1 MFNPRTPYTK
11 IAFETIKCHLEGGD
25 ALDFDFEDIPGQL
38 YEIRRGCFV
47 SLHQQSDELRGCIG
61 TLEPHEV
68 NLVAEIRRNALSAA
82 FHDHR
87 FSPLSKD
94 EFPGIKISVD
104 VLTPPERISSL
115 EELDP
120 EIYGLIITD
129 GKIQRG
135 VLLPSVPGID
145 SIERQIEVVK
155 RKAGLSKAD
164 DRLLEYYRFTS
175 SRYH

>member
-1 MFNPRTPYTK
+1 MYIPRSPYTK
-11 IAFETIKCHLEGGD
+11 IAFETIQCQLEGGD
-25 ALDFDFEDIPGQL
+25 ALGLEFEGIPGQL

-47 SLHQQSDELRGCIG
+47 SLHMQSDELRGCIG
-61 TLEPHEV
+61 TLEPHEI
-68 NLVAEIRRNALSAA
+68 NLVGEIRRNALSAA

-87 FSPLSKD
+87 FSPLSNE
-94 EFPGIKISVD
+94 EFMDTKISVD

-115 EELDP
+115 DELDP

-129 GKIQRG
+129 GKLQRG

-145 SIERQIEVVK
+145 SIEKQIEVVK
-155 RKAGLSKAD
+155 RKAGLSRAD
-164 DRLLEYYRFTS
+164 DRLLEYYRFSS